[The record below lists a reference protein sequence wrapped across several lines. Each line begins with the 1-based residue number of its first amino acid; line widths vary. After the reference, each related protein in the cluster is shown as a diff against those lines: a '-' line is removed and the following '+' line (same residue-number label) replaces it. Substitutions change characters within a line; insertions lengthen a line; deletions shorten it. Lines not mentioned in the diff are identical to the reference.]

1 MKILYIQGNYNFCY
15 YYRGYLPGIYSNQTV
30 VPENIRGE
38 EISSERLM
46 QKAMISDVICFQ
58 RPTSEEGYE
67 LARLLKKSGKKIIMD
82 TDDTYSGIPLHRLGN
97 EKRVALAVQINK
109 NLHDFAKLA
118 DGIIVSTQF
127 LAKEYSE
134 LNPNVAI
141 LKNCI
146 DPYDEFTCKE
156 NTTGKFRIGIIGSVM
171 SNDDCNEIRDQIK
184 QLDDRDDVTLVLLGI
199 KLSDGRVM
207 AGMQEDYDFW
217 STLKNTEW
225 HPGVNVTE
233 YMFTISQLALDLAII
248 PRKEHYFN
256 QCKSNLKFLEM
267 SLLSIP
273 VLAQGFS
280 DDTSPYQGIDEE
292 YMSIVVDNKTWYNR
306 VMKIKEKHSDYK
318 LLARKAH
325 DYVLENYNIHSF
337 ADEWTKQIIKLLTK

>member
-1 MKILYIQGNYNFCY
+1 MKIFYIQGNYNFCY

-38 EISSERLM
+38 EVSADKLT

-58 RPTSEEGYE
+58 RPTSEETYE
-67 LARLLKKSGKKIIMD
+67 LARLLKKAGKKIIMD
-82 TDDTYSGIPLHRLGN
+82 NDDTYSGIPLHRLGN
-97 EKRVALAVQINK
+97 EKRIELAKQLNK
-109 NLHDFAKLA
+109 NLYDFAKLA
-118 DGIIVSTQF
+118 DGITVSTPV
-127 LAKEYSE
+127 LAKEYAE
-134 LNPNVAI
+134 LNPNVAV

-146 DPYDEFTCKE
+146 DPYDEFECKE
-156 NTTGKFRIGIIGSVM
+156 NETGKFRVGIIGSVM

-184 QLDDRDDVTLVLLGI
+184 QLDERNDITLVLLGI
-199 KLSDGRVM
+199 KLTDGRVM

-217 STLKNTEW
+217 ASLKNAEW
-225 HPGVNVTE
+225 HPSVNVTE

-267 SLLSIP
+267 SLLQIP

-280 DDTSPYQGIDEE
+280 DGTSPYQGVDEP
-292 YMSIVVDNKTWYNR
+292 YMTLVVDNETWYNR
-306 VMKIKEKHSDYK
+306 IIEIKEKYSDYK
-318 LLARKAH
+318 LLAHKAH
-325 DYVLENYNIHSF
+325 DYVLQNYNIHSF
-337 ADEWTKQIIKLLTK
+337 SEELTKQIK